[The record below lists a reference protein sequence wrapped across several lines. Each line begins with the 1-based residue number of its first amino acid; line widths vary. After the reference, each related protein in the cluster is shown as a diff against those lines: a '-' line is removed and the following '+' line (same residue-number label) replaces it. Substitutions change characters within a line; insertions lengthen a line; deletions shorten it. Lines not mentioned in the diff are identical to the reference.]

1 MRRRRR
7 FIKTDENGNPKKAE
21 SIWKDFSKA
30 YAFGATL
37 LTGMAVGFV
46 IGRGLDI
53 WLNTGVIFTLGFVS
67 LGIFVAFDILIK
79 DIFKRK

>member
-7 FIKTDENGNPKKAE
+7 FVKKKQIEEGKKSE

-46 IGRGLDI
+46 IGRALDV

-79 DIFKRK
+79 DIFKHK